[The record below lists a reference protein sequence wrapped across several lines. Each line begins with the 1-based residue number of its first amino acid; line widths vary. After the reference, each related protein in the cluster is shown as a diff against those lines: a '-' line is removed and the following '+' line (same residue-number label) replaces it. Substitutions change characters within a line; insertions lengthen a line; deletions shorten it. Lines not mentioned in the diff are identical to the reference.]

1 MNDIYSLLN
10 INEDVLTNFHL
21 QANSVADHQTEKVII
36 ANTRRLKE
44 IEERMLTDCQVKFT
58 ARSVDEVMQKVIR
71 YAYNR
76 GSENEEWTSAE
87 LRIISYYIMKLQ
99 GDDVAY
105 MYGLSLLD
113 DNWKDTYFNGLV
125 FYVLNGW
132 NLMKIEYR
140 EMACELINRKLKA
153 YDESFLHIKITVNN
167 SLYLGESFFEP
178 NICNLYFP
186 LLFNK

>member
-10 INEDVLTNFHL
+10 ISEDVLSNFHL
-21 QANSVADHQTEKVII
+21 QANTVADHQTEKVII

-58 ARSVDEVMQKVIR
+58 ARSVDDVLQKVIQN
-71 YAYNR
+71 AYKND
-76 GSENEEWTSAE
+76 SENGEWTSAE

-105 MYGLSLLD
+105 IFGLSLLD
-113 DNWKDTYFNGLV
+113 KNWKDTYFNGLI

-132 NLMKIEYR
+132 NLMKKEYR
-140 EMACELINRKLKA
+140 EIACELIIRKP
-153 YDESFLHIKITVNN
+153 KIRR
-167 SLYLGESFFEP
+167 
-178 NICNLYFP
+178 
-186 LLFNK
+186 